1 MTAPNETTRTS
12 VAGASDDAAE
22 ALTRAL
28 QRSET
33 RRVQVLVASVL
44 AMMVLAFVRYLIIG
58 TDFESTA
65 LGHRLMIAVGVI
77 VYAGV
82 INLIVRRSERADH
95 GRGRPLPRH
104 FWLVTAVIESFV
116 PTINILAVLT
126 YAHLDP
132 VRALV
137 TPPLLIYFVFIT
149 VSVLRL
155 RPELS
160 MIGGLLSGLQHAAM
174 VWVVAASS
182 PQPKEVLADYLPY
195 SALIIVTGF
204 VAAVVSREVRAHL
217 LAGLKQARTQAELN
231 ELTRNLETARD
242 IQQSLLPREPIAI
255 AGFEMAGWNRPAELT
270 GGDYYDWMQR
280 ADGSAIVT
288 IGDVSGHGI
297 GPALLMAVCRAY
309 ARASV
314 LGGDPLRTAIRQL
327 NDFLA
332 SDFASGRF
340 VTFAIVRLRPNDDE
354 VELLSAGH
362 GPTLLIRRAGE
373 PGWEAFGG
381 DGLPLG
387 ILADQEFDEPRRV
400 RLSPGDSL
408 VLITDGFG
416 ETLNAEGEMFGAER
430 MAHAIRGYGDEAPE
444 AILQQLHDAVRA
456 FAGGSPQ
463 ADDMTAVIIRRV

>member
-1 MTAPNETTRTS
+1 MHVDADIVSSSGER
-12 VAGASDDAAE
+12 AGDEAAA

-33 RRVQVLVASVL
+33 RRVQVLAAAVIAMLVL
-44 AMMVLAFVRYLIIG
+44 ALIRYVTAG
-58 TDFESTA
+58 ADFESTA
-65 LGHRLMIAVGVI
+65 LGHRIGIAIGVI
-77 VYAGV
+77 GYAGV
-82 INLIVRRSERADH
+82 VTLIIRRSERAD
-95 GRGRPLPRH
+95 RPLPRR
-104 FWLVTAVIESFV
+104 FWLATAVIESFL
-116 PTINILAVLT
+116 PTLNIVAVLL
-126 YAHLDP
+126 YGDLDP
-132 VRALV
+132 LRALV

-149 VSVLRL
+149 ISVLRL

-160 MIGGLLSGLQHAAM
+160 LIGGVLSGLQHAAL
-174 VWVVAASS
+174 VGLVAASHDR
-182 PQPKEVLADYLPY
+182 PDEVLADYLPY
-195 SALIIVTGF
+195 SVLIIVSGA

-217 LAGLKQARTQAELN
+217 LSGLKQARTEAELK
-231 ELTRNLETARD
+231 ELTHNLEVARD

-280 ADGSAIVT
+280 ADGSVIVT

-314 LGGDPLRTAIRQL
+314 LAGDPLRTAIRQL

-340 VTFAIVRLRPNDDE
+340 VTFAIVLLRPDSDE

-362 GPTLLIRRAGE
+362 GPTLLVRRAGE
-373 PGWEAFGG
+373 PGYESFGG

-387 ILADQEFDEPRRV
+387 ILAAQEFEEPRRV
-400 RLSPGDSL
+400 RLETDDLL

-416 ETLNAEGEMFGAER
+416 ETLNAAGEMFGAER
-430 MAHAIRGYGDEAPE
+430 LARAIRGCGEQAPQE
-444 AILQQLHDAVRA
+444 ILRRLHDEVRG